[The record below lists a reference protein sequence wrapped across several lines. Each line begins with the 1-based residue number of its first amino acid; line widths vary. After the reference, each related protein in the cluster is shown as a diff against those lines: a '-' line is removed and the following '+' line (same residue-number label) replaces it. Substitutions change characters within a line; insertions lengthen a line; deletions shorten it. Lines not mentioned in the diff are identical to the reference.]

1 MQKLI
6 AATGAALALSLA
18 GCGDGAENET
28 APIVVPDSA
37 DYQMQLETMPEGQR
51 NATLLRAIRDGG
63 RDCQHVESSDLEGD
77 RQGFP
82 VWRARC
88 GDGTEWSVIIANDGI
103 AQVMP
108 AEAQE
113 QVAPTTNPGP
123 LPGQTDP
130 GGNDARTAQG
140 NQTQ

>member
-6 AATGAALALSLA
+6 AATGAALALALA
-18 GCGDGAENET
+18 GCGERTENET
-28 APIVVPDSA
+28 TQIGVPDSA

-51 NATLLRAIRDGG
+51 NATLLRAIRDAG
-63 RDCQHVESSDLEGD
+63 RDCQHVESSQLEGD

-88 GDGTEWSVIIANDGI
+88 SDGVEWAVIIANDGI

-113 QVAPTTNPGP
+113 QVAPTTNPVP
-123 LPGQTDP
+123 LPGETNA
-130 GGNDARTAQG
+130 GNQAELATG